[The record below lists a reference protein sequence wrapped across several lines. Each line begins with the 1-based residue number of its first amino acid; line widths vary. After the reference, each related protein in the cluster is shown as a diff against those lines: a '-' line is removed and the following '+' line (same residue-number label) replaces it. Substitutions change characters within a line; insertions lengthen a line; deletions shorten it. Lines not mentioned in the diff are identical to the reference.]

1 MIRSSA
7 WLFSHSTKWKLW
19 TATPTMPMMMGKSSQ
34 ETSLTFN
41 TFYNKVRLESTTKI
55 WLMLTVWPDVG
66 LKCSPIFSH
75 YWPQSSHSIFYLKV
89 IVFSNFLKS
98 HKISRRKYWATFL
111 REFVTQNISKVAQSS
126 HTAQAS
132 FWWMWRRL
140 AWKGFHFK
148 AWFTLLAEGQVA
160 AINWKIFYF
169 YCNGLRQL
177 LVAAGL
183 KKP

>member
-34 ETSLTFN
+34 EMTSLTFN

-75 YWPQSSHSIFYLKV
+75 YWPQSSHSIFYLKPLF
-89 IVFSNFLKS
+89 FSNFLKVT
-98 HKISRRKYWATFL
+98 KYHGENTGLPFL

-148 AWFTLLAEGQVA
+148 AWFTLLAES
-160 AINWKIFYF
+160 
-169 YCNGLRQL
+169 
-177 LVAAGL
+177 
-183 KKP
+183 